1 MPALDTYK
9 TIERFARNPDDGA
22 ALQAY
27 KFLRH
32 RTALEVKWQA
42 LQYVPAMEHGTAVD
56 LYTGTNE
63 RVTVAKDLS
72 EMSEPQRQDLFEQAC
87 KATGVQLDPSI
98 LRKNKQ

>member
-1 MPALDTYK
+1 MPSLDTYN

-27 KFLRH
+27 RFLRH
-32 RTALEVKWQA
+32 RTALEVKWKA
-42 LQYVPAMEHGTAVD
+42 LQYVPAIEHDAAVN
-56 LYTGTNE
+56 LYTGV
-63 RVTVAKDLS
+63 RDRAPVAKDLS

-87 KATGVQLDPSI
+87 KATGVQLDLSI

>member
-9 TIERFARNPDDGA
+9 TIERFARDPDDGA

-32 RTALEVKWQA
+32 RTALEIKWQA
-42 LQYVPAMEHGTAVD
+42 FQYVPTIEHSAAVN
-56 LYTGTNE
+56 LYTGTKE
-63 RVTVAKDLS
+63 YAPVVKDLS

>member
-1 MPALDTYK
+1 MPSLDTYN
-9 TIERFARNPDDGA
+9 TIERFARNPDDGT

-27 KFLRH
+27 RFLRH
-32 RTALEVKWQA
+32 RTALEVKWKA
-42 LQYVPAMEHGTAVD
+42 LQYVPAIEHDAAVN
-56 LYTGTNE
+56 LYTGVSN
-63 RVTVAKDLS
+63 RAPVAKDLS

>member
-32 RTALEVKWQA
+32 RTALEIKWQA
-42 LQYVPAMEHGTAVD
+42 FQYVPAIEHGAAVD
-56 LYTGTNE
+56 LYTGAKE